1 MHVLLISTWPLGAPG
16 SSQKTR
22 AGHCCRPL
30 PWARQCERWRN
41 HAARKALRPISCA
54 ALHSGHVVTRAICH
68 RTAAHTSP
76 SPSTHAIPQPKRQRH
91 RVLRNVRGTAMAEG
105 RSDQHRWTPPPSCPC
120 LPVSPGV
127 GSTPGVSACTA
138 ARLLRLRNDGPLTER
153 RSEKSE
159 RGVMKRGTEHR
170 SSGDGGMPCVCVNTH
185 SSPRPSRNTET
196 HAHVRVPSVLAWRS
210 AAQQAPGFSPS
221 PEFLQI
227 HGIRECTS
235 SGSGQATWQC
245 PNRPPCTTTAR
256 HTRCSSHF
264 PCVLRS
270 PGKLCSKLKPAC

>member
-1 MHVLLISTWPLGAPG
+1 MYEASLHVLLISTWPLGAPG

-22 AGHCCRPL
+22 AEHCCRPL

-105 RSDQHRWTPPPSCPC
+105 RSDQHRWTPPLSCPC

-159 RGVMKRGTEHR
+159 RGVMERGTEHR

-196 HAHVRVPSVLAWRS
+196 HAHVRVPSVLAWSS
-210 AAQQAPGFSPS
+210 AAQEAPGFSPS
-221 PEFLQI
+221 P
-227 HGIRECTS
+227 
-235 SGSGQATWQC
+235 QC
-245 PNRPPCTTTAR
+245 LAIA
-256 HTRCSSHF
+256 SLAQF
-264 PCVLRS
+264 
-270 PGKLCSKLKPAC
+270 